1 MPSGDYLEAMALG
14 VVQGIAEFLPISSSG
29 HLVILGEIIHSATG
43 REVSPEANQRLV
55 VALHAGS
62 LLSILV
68 VYRRIL
74 WDVLARRRIVVGI
87 VVATLP
93 LVAVALTPLPKLLE
107 QAFATPAVVGACLLL
122 TAALLLAGQYLE
134 RGERPLEDIPWWHA
148 LVIGLFQMVALLP
161 GVSRSGSTIAGGLVM
176 GYRRTAAA
184 DFSFFIA
191 IPAIAGAMVL
201 EVAKAV
207 RGESAGGAGGGTDG
221 GFAAGALAA
230 GALVSF
236 VVGWITLRWL
246 LGVIARGRLHWFAI
260 YCAAVGL
267 ATLIW
272 QAVS

>member
-1 MPSGDYLEAMALG
+1 MSEGDYLEAMVLG

-29 HLVILGEIIHSATG
+29 HLVILGELIHEASG
-43 REVSPEANQRLV
+43 RARPQGANQQLV
-55 VALHAGS
+55 IALHVGT
-62 LLSILV
+62 LLSILL
-68 VYRRIL
+68 VYRGIL
-74 WDVLARRRIVVGI
+74 WDVLRRRRIVVGVI
-87 VVATLP
+87 VATLP

-107 QAFATPAVVGACLLL
+107 EAFATPAVVGVCLLL
-122 TAALLLAGQYLE
+122 TAALLLAGQSLE

-148 LVIGLFQMVALLP
+148 LAIGLFQMVALLP

-191 IPAIAGAMVL
+191 VPAIAGAMVL
-201 EVAKAV
+201 EIAKAV
-207 RGESAGGAGGGTDG
+207 RGESVGSAGGG
-221 GFAAGALAA
+221 FEPGALAA

-246 LGVIARGRLHWFAI
+246 LGVIARGRLHWFAV
-260 YCAAVGL
+260 YCACVGV